1 MTGKPQGHGYI
12 SANVVVANP
21 FFPVGAQIRGHEFH
35 NSRVTNLSDAKFAY
49 HLTRG
54 RGMDGARDGIVYK
67 NVLAAYTHLHALATP
82 EWANA
87 IIAKANKG

>member
-1 MTGKPQGHGYI
+1 MTGAPQGHGYT
-12 SANVVVANP
+12 SVNVVEANP
-21 FFPVGAQIRGHEFH
+21 FFAIGAQIRGHEFH
-35 NSRVTNLSDAKFAY
+35 NSRVTNSSDATFAY

-54 RGMDGARDGIVYK
+54 RGIDGARDGIVYK

-87 IIAKANKG
+87 IIAKAKQG